1 MVRNL
6 FKYLQP
12 PTLPSTFPRY
22 KANVVSAI
30 AYLRRRGFMILKT
43 EDRVSCLLE
52 VVSQLAEGAEE
63 ADNQH
68 VDVGQLDQQDHQDG
82 AAPSEGKVDGLDD
95 GESVLVEAKLC
106 LEEQEADVAVGGV
119 GDGVCAED
127 EDEEADG
134 KSAVTCPLP
143 QQTRGE
149 TVQESLE
156 FGPASLLFLLFLLF
170 ICSTMRNYIL
180 HDKKCVKY
188 AKGNYGSGE
197 GEEPKEA
204 ATLKNEVAPVQS
216 DGGEEGGD
224 GVDDDEADGGG
235 PG

>member
-1 MVRNL
+1 MVQNL
-6 FKYLQP
+6 VKNLQP

-30 AYLRRRGFMILKT
+30 AYLRRRGFMILKI

-68 VDVGQLDQQDHQDG
+68 VDVGQLDQHDHQDG
-82 AAPSEGKVDGLDD
+82 TAPSEGKVDGLDD

-106 LEEQEADVAVGGV
+106 LKEQEADVAVGGV

-156 FGPASLLFLLFLLF
+156 F
-170 ICSTMRNYIL
+170 
-180 HDKKCVKY
+180 
-188 AKGNYGSGE
+188 
-197 GEEPKEA
+197 
-204 ATLKNEVAPVQS
+204 
-216 DGGEEGGD
+216 
-224 GVDDDEADGGG
+224 
-235 PG
+235 

>member
-1 MVRNL
+1 
-6 FKYLQP
+6 
-12 PTLPSTFPRY
+12 
-22 KANVVSAI
+22 
-30 AYLRRRGFMILKT
+30 MILKT

-63 ADNQH
+63 TDNQH

-82 AAPSEGKVDGLDD
+82 AAPSEGKVYGLDD

-106 LEEQEADVAVGGV
+106 LKEQEADVAVGGV
-119 GDGVCAED
+119 GDGVRAED

-134 KSAVTCPLP
+134 KSAVTWPLP

-156 FGPASLLFLLFLLF
+156 FRPASLLFLLFLLLF
-170 ICSTMRNYIL
+170 CSSMRNYIL
-180 HDKKCVKY
+180 HGKKCVKC
-188 AKGNYGSGE
+188 AKGNYGGGE
-197 GEEPKEA
+197 PKEPKEA
-204 ATLKNEVAPVQS
+204 ATLKYEVAAVQS
-216 DGGEEGGD
+216 DGGEEGRD
-224 GVDDDEADGGG
+224 GVDDDEPDGGG

>member
-1 MVRNL
+1 
-6 FKYLQP
+6 
-12 PTLPSTFPRY
+12 
-22 KANVVSAI
+22 
-30 AYLRRRGFMILKT
+30 MILKT

-63 ADNQH
+63 TDNQD

-106 LEEQEADVAVGGV
+106 LKEQEADVAVGGV
-119 GDGVCAED
+119 GDGVRAED

-134 KSAVTCPLP
+134 KSAVTWPLP
-143 QQTRGE
+143 QKTRGE

-156 FGPASLLFLLFLLF
+156 FRPASLLFLLFLLLL
-170 ICSTMRNYIL
+170 CSSMRNYIL
-180 HDKKCVKY
+180 HDKKCVKC

-197 GEEPKEA
+197 AKEPKEA
-204 ATLKNEVAPVQS
+204 ATLKYEVAPV
-216 DGGEEGGD
+216 
-224 GVDDDEADGGG
+224 
-235 PG
+235 

>member
-1 MVRNL
+1 
-6 FKYLQP
+6 
-12 PTLPSTFPRY
+12 
-22 KANVVSAI
+22 
-30 AYLRRRGFMILKT
+30 MILET

-82 AAPSEGKVDGLDD
+82 AAPSEGKVYGLDD

-106 LEEQEADVAVGGV
+106 LKEQEADVAVGGV
-119 GDGVCAED
+119 GDGVRAEDED

-134 KSAVTCPLP
+134 KSAVTWPLP

-156 FGPASLLFLLFLLF
+156 FGPVSLLFLPFLLLF
-170 ICSTMRNYIL
+170 CSSMRNYIL
-180 HDKKCVKY
+180 NDKKCVKC
-188 AKGNYGSGE
+188 AKGNYSSGE
-197 GEEPKEA
+197 AEEPKEA
-204 ATLKNEVAPVQS
+204 ATLKYEVAAVQS
-216 DGGEEGGD
+216 DGCEQGGD
-224 GVDDDEADGGG
+224 GVDDDEPDGGG